1 MSFKAFAQRT
11 NPIKTTR
18 IKSDNPWEPGQKVQ
32 SKENPSYGIGT
43 ITTFEI
49 ARTHWTF
56 YISNNYGPETV
67 WVFWPK
73 GHAGPKPLQS
83 RRDELIPVA

>member
-1 MSFKAFAQRT
+1 MSFKAFTQRT

-32 SKENPSYGIGT
+32 LKKDPSYGIGT

-49 ARTHWTF
+49 TKTHWSRDL
-56 YISNNYGPETV
+56 SNYYGPETV
-67 WVFWPK
+67 WVFWPNSYT
-73 GHAGPKPLQS
+73 GPKPLQAH
-83 RRDELIPVA
+83 RDELIPVA

>member
-11 NPIKTTR
+11 NPIKTTK
-18 IKSDNPWEPGQKVQ
+18 IKSNNPWEPGQKVQ
-32 SKENPSYGIGT
+32 LKKDQNDGIGT

-49 ARTHWTF
+49 AQTHWSSN
-56 YISNNYGPETV
+56 ISNAYGHETV

-83 RRDELIPVA
+83 SRDELVPVA

>member
-11 NPIKTTR
+11 NPIKPTR

-32 SKENPSYGIGT
+32 LKHAPGYGIGT

-49 ARTHWTF
+49 AQTHWSPN
-56 YISNNYGPETV
+56 ISNAYGPEII
-67 WVFWPK
+67 WVFLPRS
-73 GHAGPKPLQS
+73 HAGPKPLQFH
-83 RRDELIPVA
+83 RDELIPVA

>member
-18 IKSDNPWEPGQKVQ
+18 IKSDNLWAPGQKVQ
-32 SKENPSYGIGT
+32 LKHTPSYGIGT

-49 ARTHWTF
+49 AQTHWSPN
-56 YISNNYGPETV
+56 ISNIYGHETI
-67 WVFWPK
+67 WAFWPK

-83 RRDELIPVA
+83 SRDELIPVA